1 MCYGLVQKFPH
12 FFPQTSALFEHA
24 KTASGVLPE
33 AIGYDQ
39 IYSSTRSFFWMLG
52 MPPECS
58 VDRLAAAAAKRPI

>member
-1 MCYGLVQKFPH
+1 MGLSRSSRT
-12 FFPQTSALFEHA
+12 FFRKLLPFSSMR
-24 KTASGVLPE
+24 KMASGALPE

>member
-1 MCYGLVQKFPH
+1 MGLSRSSRT
-12 FFPQTSALFEHA
+12 FFRKLPPLLSMR

>member
-1 MCYGLVQKFPH
+1 MGLSRSSRT
-12 FFPQTSALFEHA
+12 FFRKLPPLSSMR
-24 KTASGVLPE
+24 KMASGALPE